1 MLPSWYLYEK
11 FLACGGREASR
22 VEGVR
27 NSPSTCPKRRG
38 RPAFLRMAAVS
49 LSPAPFRLG
58 NMTSRRV
65 PLSNVP
71 NAANSP
77 FRAVAA
83 VASKRSRD
91 QLEAQEDLSYDYH
104 PHPKRQAL
112 EEARTNLRVSPRKQ
126 ALQSAEGR
134 LFNRRTANAPPTAFE
149 RKLLAARGERSQQRV
164 ERQEKA
170 SNEAMDTVRQWQKH
184 YKKSFPGFV
193 FYFESVPEDVRLR
206 CSRWVRSLGAVSSL
220 PMLLL

>member
-1 MLPSWYLYEK
+1 
-11 FLACGGREASR
+11 
-22 VEGVR
+22 
-27 NSPSTCPKRRG
+27 
-38 RPAFLRMAAVS
+38 
-49 LSPAPFRLG
+49 
-58 NMTSRRV
+58 MTGRRV
-65 PLSNVP
+65 PLSSVP

-83 VASKRSRD
+83 AASKRSRE
-91 QLEAQEDLSYDYH
+91 QLEAQEDLSYEYQ

-112 EEARTNLRVSPRKQ
+112 QEARTNLRVSPRKQ

-134 LFNRRTANAPPTAFE
+134 IFNRRTANATPTAFE

-170 SNEAMDTVRQWQKH
+170 SNEALDTVRQWQRH

-193 FYFESVPEDVRLR
+193 FYFESVPEDVRVR
-206 CSRWVRSLGAVSSL
+206 CSRWVRSLGAVSLQPIL
-220 PMLLL
+220 PL